1 MSNIPHFSCHKLYPN
16 FVKIFLVFALVV
28 FSTNSWSQDKN
39 NPWQFSF
46 GTSALNFNGTNV
58 SGPNGKFSNEL
69 FDEYFNFEEHWNT
82 QETILSTLSLS
93 RYAGNGFS
101 IGLRASINKFNKLS
115 DNYGEYPQNRLPNA
129 KSMISADLMVIK
141 DFSEWS
147 FYKFEPFVELGA
159 GQSFVGKEKDYF
171 INAGVGVHYPISD
184 KVAIKFNTTYRKNFK
199 NEGIVHYSPNLL
211 PHFQHNLGISI
222 NFGGKDSD
230 KDGIYDQH
238 DDCPQVPGL
247 PLFNGCPD
255 SDGDGIEDSKDAC
268 PDTPGL
274 LEFNGCADSDGDG
287 VADPMDKCPAVA
299 GLSKFD
305 GCPDSDGD
313 GIEDAKDACPNE
325 AGPRRFN
332 GCPDS
337 DGDGVADPQDKC
349 PNDAGPA
356 DNDGCPEPTEEIM
369 AELNA
374 VGAGVPFELNKSDIT
389 PNVASILDLI
399 SPIIKKY
406 ANSNF
411 LIEGHTDTSGPKAF
425 NQVLSERRAESVKS
439 YLVSSGIAETRLSTV
454 GYGEERPAQSNKTRK
469 GRIANRRVEFKVVE

>member
-1 MSNIPHFSCHKLYPN
+1 MKN

-28 FSTNSWSQDKN
+28 FTTNSWSQDKN

-171 INAGVGVHYPISD
+171 INAGVGVHYPISE

-199 NEGIVHYSPNLL
+199 NEGLVHYSPNLL

-313 GIEDAKDACPNE
+313 GIEDSKDACPNE

-454 GYGEERPAQSNKTRK
+454 GYGEERPAQSNNTRK

>member
-1 MSNIPHFSCHKLYPN
+1 
-16 FVKIFLVFALVV
+16 
-28 FSTNSWSQDKN
+28 
-39 NPWQFSF
+39 
-46 GTSALNFNGTNV
+46 
-58 SGPNGKFSNEL
+58 
-69 FDEYFNFEEHWNT
+69 
-82 QETILSTLSLS
+82 
-93 RYAGNGFS
+93 
-101 IGLRASINKFNKLS
+101 
-115 DNYGEYPQNRLPNA
+115 
-129 KSMISADLMVIK
+129 MVT
-141 DFSEWS
+141 F
-147 FYKFEPFVELGA
+147 
-159 GQSFVGKEKDYF
+159 
-171 INAGVGVHYPISD
+171 
-184 KVAIKFNTTYRKNFK
+184 
-199 NEGIVHYSPNLL
+199 SPNLI

-313 GIEDAKDACPNE
+313 GIEDAKDACPNQ

-349 PNDAGPA
+349 PNDSGPA

-399 SPIIKKY
+399 YPIIKKY

-439 YLVSSGIAETRLSTV
+439 YLVSSGVAETRLSTV
-454 GYGEERPAQSNKTRK
+454 GYGEERPAQSNTTRK

>member
-1 MSNIPHFSCHKLYPN
+1 MKN

-28 FSTNSWSQDKN
+28 FTTNSWSQDKN
-39 NPWQFSF
+39 NPWLFSF

-171 INAGVGVHYPISD
+171 INAGVGVHYPISE

-199 NEGIVHYSPNLL
+199 NEGLVHYSPNLL

-454 GYGEERPAQSNKTRK
+454 GYGEERPAQSNNTRK

>member
-1 MSNIPHFSCHKLYPN
+1 MKN

-28 FSTNSWSQDKN
+28 FTTNSWSQDKN

>member
-1 MSNIPHFSCHKLYPN
+1 MKN

-28 FSTNSWSQDKN
+28 FTTNSWSQDKN

-238 DDCPQVPGL
+238 DDCPQIPGL

>member
-1 MSNIPHFSCHKLYPN
+1 MKN

-28 FSTNSWSQDKN
+28 FTTNSWSQDKN

-199 NEGIVHYSPNLL
+199 NEGIVHYTPNLL

-255 SDGDGIEDSKDAC
+255 SVGDGIEDSKDAC

-313 GIEDAKDACPNE
+313 GIEDAKDSCPNE

>member
-1 MSNIPHFSCHKLYPN
+1 MKN

-28 FSTNSWSQDKN
+28 FTTNSWSQDKN

-184 KVAIKFNTTYRKNFK
+184 KVAIKLNTTYRKNFK
-199 NEGIVHYSPNLL
+199 NEGLVHYSPNLL

-439 YLVSSGIAETRLSTV
+439 YLVSSGIAETRLFTV
-454 GYGEERPAQSNKTRK
+454 GYGEERPAQSNNTRK

>member
-1 MSNIPHFSCHKLYPN
+1 MKN

-28 FSTNSWSQDKN
+28 FTTNSWSQDKN

-171 INAGVGVHYPISD
+171 INAGVGVHYPISE

-199 NEGIVHYSPNLL
+199 NEGLVHYSPNLL

-454 GYGEERPAQSNKTRK
+454 GYGEERPAQSNNTRK

>member
-1 MSNIPHFSCHKLYPN
+1 MKN

-28 FSTNSWSQDKN
+28 FTTNSWSQDKN

-184 KVAIKFNTTYRKNFK
+184 KVAIKLNTTYRKNFK
-199 NEGIVHYSPNLL
+199 NEALVHYSPNLL

-313 GIEDAKDACPNE
+313 GIEDGKDACPNE

>member
-1 MSNIPHFSCHKLYPN
+1 MKN

-28 FSTNSWSQDKN
+28 FTTNSWSQDKN

-69 FDEYFNFEEHWNT
+69 FDEYFNFSEHWNT

>member
-1 MSNIPHFSCHKLYPN
+1 MKN

-28 FSTNSWSQDKN
+28 FTTNSWSQDKN

-171 INAGVGVHYPISD
+171 INAGVGVHYPISE

-199 NEGIVHYSPNLL
+199 NEGLVHYSPNLL

-268 PDTPGL
+268 PETPGL

-454 GYGEERPAQSNKTRK
+454 GYGEERPAQSNNTRK

>member
-1 MSNIPHFSCHKLYPN
+1 MKN

-28 FSTNSWSQDKN
+28 FTTNSWSQDKN

-313 GIEDAKDACPNE
+313 GIEDGKDACPNE

>member
-1 MSNIPHFSCHKLYPN
+1 M
-16 FVKIFLVFALVV
+16 
-28 FSTNSWSQDKN
+28 
-39 NPWQFSF
+39 
-46 GTSALNFNGTNV
+46 
-58 SGPNGKFSNEL
+58 
-69 FDEYFNFEEHWNT
+69 
-82 QETILSTLSLS
+82 
-93 RYAGNGFS
+93 
-101 IGLRASINKFNKLS
+101 
-115 DNYGEYPQNRLPNA
+115 
-129 KSMISADLMVIK
+129 
-141 DFSEWS
+141 
-147 FYKFEPFVELGA
+147 
-159 GQSFVGKEKDYF
+159 
-171 INAGVGVHYPISD
+171 
-184 KVAIKFNTTYRKNFK
+184 
-199 NEGIVHYSPNLL
+199 
-211 PHFQHNLGISI
+211 
-222 NFGGKDSD
+222 
-230 KDGIYDQH
+230 
-238 DDCPQVPGL
+238 

-313 GIEDAKDACPNE
+313 GIEDGKDACPNE

-454 GYGEERPAQSNKTRK
+454 GYGEERPAQSNNTRK

>member
-1 MSNIPHFSCHKLYPN
+1 MKN

-28 FSTNSWSQDKN
+28 FTTNSWSQDKN

-141 DFSEWS
+141 DFSKWS

-454 GYGEERPAQSNKTRK
+454 GYGEERPAQSNNTRK

>member
-1 MSNIPHFSCHKLYPN
+1 MKN

-28 FSTNSWSQDKN
+28 FTTNSWSQDKN

-171 INAGVGVHYPISD
+171 INAGVGVHYPISE

-199 NEGIVHYSPNLL
+199 NEGLVHYSPNLL

-268 PDTPGL
+268 PETPGL

-389 PNVASILDLI
+389 PNVAGILDLI

-454 GYGEERPAQSNKTRK
+454 GYGEERPAQSNNTRK

>member
-1 MSNIPHFSCHKLYPN
+1 MKN

-28 FSTNSWSQDKN
+28 FTTNSWSQDKN

-230 KDGIYDQH
+230 KDGIYAVSYTH
-238 DDCPQVPGL
+238 LTL
-247 PLFNGCPD
+247 PTN
-255 SDGDGIEDSKDAC
+255 
-268 PDTPGL
+268 
-274 LEFNGCADSDGDG
+274 
-287 VADPMDKCPAVA
+287 
-299 GLSKFD
+299 
-305 GCPDSDGD
+305 
-313 GIEDAKDACPNE
+313 
-325 AGPRRFN
+325 
-332 GCPDS
+332 
-337 DGDGVADPQDKC
+337 
-349 PNDAGPA
+349 
-356 DNDGCPEPTEEIM
+356 
-369 AELNA
+369 
-374 VGAGVPFELNKSDIT
+374 
-389 PNVASILDLI
+389 
-399 SPIIKKY
+399 
-406 ANSNF
+406 
-411 LIEGHTDTSGPKAF
+411 
-425 NQVLSERRAESVKS
+425 
-439 YLVSSGIAETRLSTV
+439 
-454 GYGEERPAQSNKTRK
+454 
-469 GRIANRRVEFKVVE
+469 

>member
-1 MSNIPHFSCHKLYPN
+1 MKN

-28 FSTNSWSQDKN
+28 FTTNSWSQDKN

-469 GRIANRRVEFKVVE
+469 GRIANRRVEFKVVK

>member
-1 MSNIPHFSCHKLYPN
+1 MKN

-28 FSTNSWSQDKN
+28 FTTNSWSQDKN

-199 NEGIVHYSPNLL
+199 NDGIVHYSPNLL

>member
-1 MSNIPHFSCHKLYPN
+1 MKN

-28 FSTNSWSQDKN
+28 FTTNSWSQDKN

-184 KVAIKFNTTYRKNFK
+184 KVAIKLNTTYRKNFK
-199 NEGIVHYSPNLL
+199 NEGLVHYSPNLL

-255 SDGDGIEDSKDAC
+255 SDGDGIEDS
-268 PDTPGL
+268 
-274 LEFNGCADSDGDG
+274 
-287 VADPMDKCPAVA
+287 
-299 GLSKFD
+299 
-305 GCPDSDGD
+305 
-313 GIEDAKDACPNE
+313 KDACPNE

-454 GYGEERPAQSNKTRK
+454 GYGEERPAQSNNTRK

>member
-1 MSNIPHFSCHKLYPN
+1 MKN

-28 FSTNSWSQDKN
+28 FTTNSWSQDKN

-171 INAGVGVHYPISD
+171 INAGVGVHYPISE

-199 NEGIVHYSPNLL
+199 NEGLVHYSPNLL

-313 GIEDAKDACPNE
+313 GIEAAKVACPNE
-325 AGPRRFN
+325 AGQRRFY

-454 GYGEERPAQSNKTRK
+454 GYGEERPAQSNNTRK

>member
-1 MSNIPHFSCHKLYPN
+1 MKN

-28 FSTNSWSQDKN
+28 FTTNSWSQDKN

-171 INAGVGVHYPISD
+171 INAGVGVHYPISE

-199 NEGIVHYSPNLL
+199 NEGLVHYSPNLL

-274 LEFNGCADSDGDG
+274 LEFNGCADSDGAG

-454 GYGEERPAQSNKTRK
+454 GYGEERPAQSNNTRK

>member
-1 MSNIPHFSCHKLYPN
+1 MKN

-28 FSTNSWSQDKN
+28 FTTNSWSQDKN

-147 FYKFEPFVELGA
+147 FYKFKPFVELGA

-171 INAGVGVHYPISD
+171 INAGVGVHYPISN

-199 NEGIVHYSPNLL
+199 NEGLVHYSPNLL

-313 GIEDAKDACPNE
+313 GIEDGKDACPNE

>member
-1 MSNIPHFSCHKLYPN
+1 MKN

-28 FSTNSWSQDKN
+28 FTTNSWSQDKN

-199 NEGIVHYSPNLL
+199 NEGLVHYSPNLL

>member
-1 MSNIPHFSCHKLYPN
+1 MKN

-28 FSTNSWSQDKN
+28 FTTNSWSQDKN

-411 LIEGHTDTSGPKAF
+411 LIEGHTDTAGPKAF

>member
-1 MSNIPHFSCHKLYPN
+1 MKN

-28 FSTNSWSQDKN
+28 FTTNSWSQDKN

-184 KVAIKFNTTYRKNFK
+184 KVAIKLNTTYRKNFK
-199 NEGIVHYSPNLL
+199 NEGLVHYSPNLL

-332 GCPDS
+332 G
-337 DGDGVADPQDKC
+337 
-349 PNDAGPA
+349 
-356 DNDGCPEPTEEIM
+356 
-369 AELNA
+369 
-374 VGAGVPFELNKSDIT
+374 
-389 PNVASILDLI
+389 
-399 SPIIKKY
+399 
-406 ANSNF
+406 
-411 LIEGHTDTSGPKAF
+411 
-425 NQVLSERRAESVKS
+425 
-439 YLVSSGIAETRLSTV
+439 
-454 GYGEERPAQSNKTRK
+454 
-469 GRIANRRVEFKVVE
+469 

>member
-1 MSNIPHFSCHKLYPN
+1 MKN

-28 FSTNSWSQDKN
+28 FTTNSWSQDKN

-171 INAGVGVHYPISD
+171 INAGVGVHYPISE

-199 NEGIVHYSPNLL
+199 NEGLVHYSPNLL

-255 SDGDGIEDSKDAC
+255 SYGDGIEDSKDAC
-268 PDTPGL
+268 PETPGL

-454 GYGEERPAQSNKTRK
+454 GYGEERPAQSNNTRK

>member
-1 MSNIPHFSCHKLYPN
+1 MKN

-28 FSTNSWSQDKN
+28 FTTNSWSQDKN

-129 KSMISADLMVIK
+129 KSMISADVMVIK

>member
-1 MSNIPHFSCHKLYPN
+1 MKN

-28 FSTNSWSQDKN
+28 FTTNSWSQDKN

-349 PNDAGPA
+349 PNGAGPA

>member
-1 MSNIPHFSCHKLYPN
+1 MKN

-28 FSTNSWSQDKN
+28 FTTNSWSQDKN

-199 NEGIVHYSPNLL
+199 NEGLVHYSPNLL

-313 GIEDAKDACPNE
+313 GIEDGKDACPNE

>member
-1 MSNIPHFSCHKLYPN
+1 MKN

-28 FSTNSWSQDKN
+28 FTTNSWSQDKN

-199 NEGIVHYSPNLL
+199 NEGLVHYSPNLL

-238 DDCPQVPGL
+238 DDCPQVPCL

-268 PDTPGL
+268 PYTPGL

>member
-1 MSNIPHFSCHKLYPN
+1 MKN

-28 FSTNSWSQDKN
+28 FTTNSWSQDKN

-171 INAGVGVHYPISD
+171 INAGVGVHYPISE

-199 NEGIVHYSPNLL
+199 NEGLVHYSPNLL

-268 PDTPGL
+268 PETPGL

-454 GYGEERPAQSNKTRK
+454 GYGEERPAQSNNTRK
-469 GRIANRRVEFKVVE
+469 GRIANRRDEFKVVE

>member
-1 MSNIPHFSCHKLYPN
+1 MKN

-28 FSTNSWSQDKN
+28 FTTNSWSQDKN

-268 PDTPGL
+268 PETPGL

>member
-1 MSNIPHFSCHKLYPN
+1 MKN

-28 FSTNSWSQDKN
+28 FTTNSWSQDKN

-199 NEGIVHYSPNLL
+199 NEGLVHYSPNLL

-313 GIEDAKDACPNE
+313 GIEDGKDACPNE

-454 GYGEERPAQSNKTRK
+454 GYGEERPAQSNRTRK
-469 GRIANRRVEFKVVE
+469 GRISNRRVEFKVVE

>member
-1 MSNIPHFSCHKLYPN
+1 MKN

-28 FSTNSWSQDKN
+28 FTTNSWSQDKN

-171 INAGVGVHYPISD
+171 INAGVGVHYPISE

-199 NEGIVHYSPNLL
+199 NEGLVHYSPNLL

-247 PLFNGCPD
+247 PLFN
-255 SDGDGIEDSKDAC
+255 
-268 PDTPGL
+268 
-274 LEFNGCADSDGDG
+274 
-287 VADPMDKCPAVA
+287 
-299 GLSKFD
+299 

-454 GYGEERPAQSNKTRK
+454 GYGEERPAQSNNTRK

>member
-1 MSNIPHFSCHKLYPN
+1 MKN

-28 FSTNSWSQDKN
+28 FTTNSWSQDKN

-454 GYGEERPAQSNKTRK
+454 GYGEERPAQSNNTRK

>member
-1 MSNIPHFSCHKLYPN
+1 MKN

-28 FSTNSWSQDKN
+28 FTTNSWSQDKN

-171 INAGVGVHYPISD
+171 INAGVGVHYPISE

-199 NEGIVHYSPNLL
+199 NDGMVTFSPNLI

-268 PDTPGL
+268 PETPGL

-439 YLVSSGIAETRLSTV
+439 YLVSSGIAETRLSTA